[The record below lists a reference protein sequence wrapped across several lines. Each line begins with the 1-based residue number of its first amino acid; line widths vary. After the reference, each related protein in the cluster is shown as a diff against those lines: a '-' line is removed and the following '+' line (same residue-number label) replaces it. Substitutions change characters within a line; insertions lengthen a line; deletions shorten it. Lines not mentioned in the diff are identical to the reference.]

1 MDSRMLITYIIID
14 IFCII
19 IAYVIKN
26 SFTTDFGGEQEVVM
40 LKRSL
45 SFYILFMLTGLVGLV
60 VENVSLFYLQAID
73 YVANAA
79 SLICLALTGFYWF
92 IYVQL
97 RVNKNFISKKRRVF
111 TYIPMILLLIVC
123 ASSPFTGWAFYI
135 NAENEYVRGPLFSF
149 VSVVPLL
156 YDVAA
161 SGTAYYRAFKEKQF
175 SRRRQYFNLAE
186 FIYIPFMASMLQ
198 IWLAGMPILAPAIA
212 TAYYIVFSNMQRD
225 LIYNDAL
232 SGLNN
237 RRRAMLYLEENING
251 TSDNNPLTVFMID
264 GNKFK
269 LINDT
274 YGHIEGDSAISC
286 IAEAIQKICRM
297 YDLFGARYGGDEF
310 IMIKSGHCSFDRQK
324 IGEEIN
330 TELREICRQKQK
342 EYTLTVSVGNYTT
355 TDCTESVQNVIGKA
369 DEALYLEKARR
380 KKTVAENRGN

>member
-175 SRRRQYFNLAE
+175 SRR
-186 FIYIPFMASMLQ
+186 IS
-198 IWLAGMPILAPAIA
+198 
-212 TAYYIVFSNMQRD
+212 SS
-225 LIYNDAL
+225 AL
-232 SGLNN
+232 
-237 RRRAMLYLEENING
+237 
-251 TSDNNPLTVFMID
+251 
-264 GNKFK
+264 
-269 LINDT
+269 
-274 YGHIEGDSAISC
+274 
-286 IAEAIQKICRM
+286 
-297 YDLFGARYGGDEF
+297 
-310 IMIKSGHCSFDRQK
+310 
-324 IGEEIN
+324 
-330 TELREICRQKQK
+330 
-342 EYTLTVSVGNYTT
+342 
-355 TDCTESVQNVIGKA
+355 
-369 DEALYLEKARR
+369 
-380 KKTVAENRGN
+380 